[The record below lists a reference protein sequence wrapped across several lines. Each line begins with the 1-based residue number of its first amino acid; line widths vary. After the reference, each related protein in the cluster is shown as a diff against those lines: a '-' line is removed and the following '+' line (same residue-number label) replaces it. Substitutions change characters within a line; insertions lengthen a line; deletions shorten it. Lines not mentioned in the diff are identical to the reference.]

1 MNYFECSTTQ
11 NAWETINEFMVTGDS
26 RKGDSIQM
34 ISSNQVVA
42 YDCLFDITK
51 AWVDPDLDFAK
62 LFGYHTTKWNLLL
75 GNYIDMNYLDL
86 VKAQVMEKEI
96 KNSQTY
102 NISYKFSNQHDS
114 GKGCLLSITFVRR
127 AKDDTRRMV
136 LSLRSSEVTKR
147 LILDLLLAQR
157 MGEYIYGTERSLA
170 VTLFCSNM
178 WCSVDTLIAY
188 HTHKNLFTYAK
199 GLQTKVAQEIRRILP
214 LYLDPEYAAN
224 IKYKV
229 HQRTARQLIAKDGF
243 IGYKAKLHT
252 YAKDCKLP
260 GQ

>member
-1 MNYFECSTTQ
+1 MVHFECSTTQ
-11 NAWETINEFMVTGDS
+11 NAWETINEFMVTGEDKIKKS
-26 RKGDSIQM
+26 GM
-34 ISSNQVVA
+34 FASNQVIV
-42 YDCLFDITK
+42 YDCLFDITR

-86 VKAQVMEKEI
+86 VKAQVQEREL
-96 KNSQTY
+96 KNSQSY

-114 GKGCLLSITFVRR
+114 GKGCLLSITFSRR
-127 AKDDTRRMV
+127 IKDDQRRLV

-157 MGEYIYGTERSLA
+157 MGEYVYGEGCSLA
-170 VTLFCSNM
+170 VTIFCSNM

-188 HTHKNLFTYAK
+188 HTHKDLLKFTK
-199 GLQTKVAQEIRRILP
+199 KMDTKVAKEIKKILP
-214 LYLDPEYAAN
+214 KYLDEEYAES

-243 IGYKAKLHT
+243 IGYKANLHT